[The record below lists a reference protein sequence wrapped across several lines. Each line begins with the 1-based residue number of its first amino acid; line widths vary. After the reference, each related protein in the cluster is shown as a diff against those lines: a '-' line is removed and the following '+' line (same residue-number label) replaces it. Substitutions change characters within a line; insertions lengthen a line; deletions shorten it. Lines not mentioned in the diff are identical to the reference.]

1 MATPS
6 VLRLLFPVLYV
17 ASASAQVLSE
27 EVRQRQHSISG
38 RQSVLERQHR
48 QQLEERFRPQ
58 ENVRPDGPNAEVEA
72 EGVGRESPCFAVNG
86 ISLVGDGAAG
96 FDFALEQ
103 GIRRSGFIPGKCL
116 GANGINRIMKLTQ
129 NAVISKGYT
138 TTRILAAPQD
148 LNGGVLELTV
158 MPGRIRSIRVDTA
171 DSDKSHAG
179 RIAAFQNEFPVSPGD
194 ILNLRRLE
202 QGLENLKRIPTVE
215 AGIKIVPAQTP
226 SESDI
231 VIVWRQRE
239 VPFRVGIGVD
249 DGGSRFTGK
258 YQGSVTLSADNPLGL
273 SDLFYVSF
281 NRDLGHKASYTDQE
295 GHRTGS
301 GTNGYN
307 LYYSVPFG
315 YWQGFW
321 NHSYYRYH
329 QAVAGDSQNYDYN
342 GRSYSSDFGISRLLH
357 RSAQRKTHL
366 TAQLWQRES
375 ESFIN
380 DAAIGVQRRRSGGWS
395 LGLAHKE
402 YLGSA
407 TLDFGLDYKRGT
419 GWNDSL
425 PAPEEAFGEGTSRM
439 KIFTAGFG
447 LNLPFGLGQ
456 QMFVYDGRVHAQWNR
471 TPLMQQDRLSIGN
484 RHTVRGFD
492 GETVLSA
499 ERGGYWRND
508 LSWHYRPAHQLYAG
522 IDAGRVSG
530 SSAKHLVGQT
540 LAGAAVGLKGQF
552 NVGGDLS
559 YNVFAGKPLHKPEGF
574 RTASTAYGFN
584 LNYSF

>member
-1 MATPS
+1 MASPS
-6 VLRLLFPVLYV
+6 VLRLLFPVLCV
-17 ASASAQVLSE
+17 SSVTAQSVPD
-27 EVRQRQHSISG
+27 EVTHQHLISG
-38 RQSVLERQHR
+38 QQSVLEQQRR
-48 QQLEERFRPQ
+48 QQLQEQFQHQEDVRLDSPRTETAEDRAAPEE
-58 ENVRPDGPNAEVEA
+58 
-72 EGVGRESPCFAVNG
+72 PCFTVNH
-86 ISLVGDGAAG
+86 ISLVGDGAAD
-96 FDFALEQ
+96 FDFALKQ
-103 GIRRSGFIPGKCL
+103 SVRGFGFRPGACL
-116 GANGINRIMKLTQ
+116 GANGINRIMKLAQ

-148 LNGGVLELTV
+148 LNSGTLVLTV
-158 MPGRIRSIRVDTA
+158 MPGRIRSIRVDAAGA
-171 DSDKSHAG
+171 DKTHAG
-179 RIAAFQNEFPVSPGD
+179 RIAAFQNEFPTAPGE
-194 ILNLRRLE
+194 ILNLRHLE
-202 QGLENLKRIPTVE
+202 QGLENLKRIPTAE
-215 AGIKIVPAQTP
+215 ADIKIIPADTP

-239 VPFRVGIGVD
+239 VPFRVSIGVD
-249 DGGSRFTGK
+249 DGGSRSTGK

-281 NRDLGHKASYTDQE
+281 NRDLGHKASYTDAE
-295 GHRTGS
+295 GRQTGS

-307 LYYSVPFG
+307 LHYSVPFG
-315 YWQGFW
+315 YWQAFW

-342 GRSYSSDFGISRLLH
+342 GRSYSGDFGISRLLH

-366 TAQLWQRES
+366 TAKLWQRES

-380 DAAIGVQRRRSGGWS
+380 DAAISVQHRRTAGWS

-402 YLGSA
+402 YLGRA

-419 GWNDSL
+419 GWNNSL
-425 PAPEEAFGEGTSRM
+425 PAPEEALGEGTSRM
-439 KIFTAGFG
+439 KILTADLG
-447 LNLPFGLGQ
+447 LNLPFDLGA
-456 QMFVYDGRVHAQWNR
+456 QMFVYDSRIYAQWNR

-508 LSWHYRPAHQLYAG
+508 LSWHYRPMHRLYVG

-530 SSAKHLVGQT
+530 PSAKHLVGQT
-540 LAGAAVGLKGQF
+540 LTGAAVGLKGQF
-552 NVGGDLS
+552 NVGGNLS
-559 YNVFAGKPLHKPEGF
+559 YNVFAGKPLHKPAGF